1 MSIAQFRIR
10 GTRNA
15 SAGITIVV
23 LNLPSRDFNTWR
35 SHHASSLRL
44 TKCVVARSRIRR
56 HSDWRIN
63 CCQRL
68 HLQTEFPNLHLLPL
82 NCAGSLALE
91 PLDRG
96 ARTTAPSVLYVTN
109 VRADDGKDGKRCLWP
124 ILTPISREHSCPYL
138 VRLYRIRHLTVLVK
152 HLVVNPFLAPS
163 PYLY

>member
-91 PLDRG
+91 SLDRD
-96 ARTTAPSVLYVTN
+96 ARTTASSRSLCHQCEGVMEDI
-109 VRADDGKDGKRCLWP
+109 ADE
-124 ILTPISREHSCPYL
+124 IHSCSYPA
-138 VRLYRIRHLTVLVK
+138 RLYRPRIRHLTVLVK
-152 HLVVNPFLAPS
+152 HLAVNPFLAPS